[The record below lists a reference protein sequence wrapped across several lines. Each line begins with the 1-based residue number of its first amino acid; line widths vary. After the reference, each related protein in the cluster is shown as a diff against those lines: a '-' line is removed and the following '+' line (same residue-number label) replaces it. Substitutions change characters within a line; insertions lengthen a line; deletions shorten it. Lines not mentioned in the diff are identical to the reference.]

1 MSYRVKDYNK
11 TLLAEHETFEDFSS
25 YVSSSLIEI
34 PELLY
39 FEYDTDIYE
48 RIESGSLVPHAP
60 SLELVRITYSPL
72 HQDDVD
78 LAEE

>member
-1 MSYRVKDYNK
+1 MSYRVKNYTK
-11 TLLAEHETFEDFSS
+11 TLLADHETFEDFSS
-25 YVSSSLIEI
+25 YVSSSLTDN

-39 FEYDTDIYE
+39 FEYDDDIYE

-60 SLELVRITYSPL
+60 SVELVRITYSPL

-78 LAEE
+78 LAE